1 MTTLFLVLQVV
12 FAVIITISVLLQKS
26 SSIGLGAYSGSNES
40 LFGAKGPAGFL
51 AKFTAA
57 MGILFV
63 INTLV
68 LAYFYQQDAKSSVV
82 DRVKIEANAT
92 KSVPNAVPGVPSIPA
107 SGAKPNFAPASTESN
122 SIISG
127 ETNATDTKIEAPA
140 APATDTTAASAP
152 ARSQASSAASDTNAS
167 AASADQNTTK

>member
-12 FAVIITISVLLQKS
+12 FAVIITVSVLLQKS

-51 AKFTAA
+51 AKFTAF

-68 LAYFYQQDAKSSVV
+68 LAYFYQQDAKTSVV
-82 DRVKIEANAT
+82 DRVKIEANTT
-92 KSVPNAVPGVPSIPA
+92 KSVPNAVPGVPSIPN
-107 SGAKPNFAPASTESN
+107 SGAKPNFALASTEANPVN
-122 SIISG
+122 SS
-127 ETNATDTKIEAPA
+127 EVNSTAPKIEAPA
-140 APATDTTAASAP
+140 APATDTAAP
-152 ARSQASSAASDTNAS
+152 AQSQASSAASDTNAS

>member
-51 AKFTAA
+51 AKFTAF

-68 LAYFYQQDAKSSVV
+68 LAYFYQQDAKTSVV

-92 KSVPNAVPGVPSIPA
+92 KSVPNAVPGVPSIPN
-107 SGAKPNFAPASTESN
+107 SGAKSNFAPTSTEASPVN
-122 SIISG
+122 SS
-127 ETNATDTKIEAPA
+127 EANSTAPKIEAPV
-140 APATDTTAASAP
+140 APATDTAAP
-152 ARSQASSAASDTNAS
+152 TESQASSAASDTNAS

>member
-1 MTTLFLVLQVV
+1 M
-12 FAVIITISVLLQKS
+12 IITISVLLQKS

-107 SGAKPNFAPASTESN
+107 SSAKPNFAPASTESN
-122 SIISG
+122 SIISS
-127 ETNATDTKIEAPA
+127 ETNATDTKIEAP
-140 APATDTTAASAP
+140 AASAP

>member
-107 SGAKPNFAPASTESN
+107 SGAKPNFAPASTEANPVN
-122 SIISG
+122 SS
-127 ETNATDTKIEAPA
+127 EVNSTAPKIEAS
-140 APATDTTAASAP
+140 AASAP
-152 ARSQASSAASDTNAS
+152 ARSQASSDTNAS
-167 AASADQNTTK
+167 AVSADQNTTK

>member
-12 FAVIITISVLLQKS
+12 FAVIITVSVLLQKS

-51 AKFTAA
+51 AKFTAF

-63 INTLV
+63 INTLM
-68 LAYFYQQDAKSSVV
+68 LAYFYQQDAKTSVV

-92 KSVPNAVPGVPSIPA
+92 KSVPNAVPGVPSIPN

-127 ETNATDTKIEAPA
+127 ETNATDTKIEAPV
-140 APATDTTAASAP
+140 APATDTTAP
-152 ARSQASSAASDTNAS
+152 AESQASSAASDTNAS
-167 AASADQNTTK
+167 AVSADQNTTK

>member
-12 FAVIITISVLLQKS
+12 FAVIITVSVLLQKS

-51 AKFTAA
+51 AKFTAF

-68 LAYFYQQDAKSSVV
+68 LAYFYQQDAKTSVV
-82 DRVKIEANAT
+82 DRVKIEANTT

-107 SGAKPNFAPASTESN
+107 PGAKPNFAPASTEANPVN
-122 SIISG
+122 SS
-127 ETNATDTKIEAPA
+127 EVNSTAPKIEAPA
-140 APATDTTAASAP
+140 APATDTTAP
-152 ARSQASSAASDTNAS
+152 AESQTSSAASDTNAS
-167 AASADQNTTK
+167 AASANQNTTK

>member
-12 FAVIITISVLLQKS
+12 FAVIITVSVLLQKS

-51 AKFTAA
+51 AKFTAF

-68 LAYFYQQDAKSSVV
+68 LAYFYQQDAKTSVV

-92 KSVPNAVPGVPSIPA
+92 KSVPNAVPGVPSIPN
-107 SGAKPNFAPASTESN
+107 SGAKPNFAPVNTESN
-122 SIISG
+122 SIVSG
-127 ETNATDTKIEAPA
+127 ETNATDNKIEAPA
-140 APATDTTAASAP
+140 APATDTAVP
-152 ARSQASSAASDTNAS
+152 AESQASSAASDTNVS
-167 AASADQNTTK
+167 AVSADQNTTK